1 MEKHRGSVIVVDDDP
16 LVLMNNSDLLEDAG
30 YVTSQASCIEQ
41 AWGMVRSRRFDFML
55 CDHDLTD
62 GKGLT
67 LIRRMS
73 EAGINIPVIYLSAA
87 TPVVLEE
94 VARES
99 LVKKVLSKPV
109 DKNALYAAAA
119 TLEPHA
125 APAGEERYPRLVGDD
140 ERRKLLDS
148 LI

>member
-16 LVLMNNSDLLEDAG
+16 LVLMNNSDILDDAG

-41 AWGMVRSRRFDFML
+41 AWSMVRSRRFDIML

-73 EAGINIPVIYLSAA
+73 DAGINIPVIYLSAA
-87 TPVVLEE
+87 TPSVLEE

-99 LVKKVLSKPV
+99 LVKKVLTKPV
-109 DKNALYAAAA
+109 DRNALHAAAA
-119 TLEPHA
+119 ALEPHA
-125 APAGEERYPRLVGDD
+125 PSAGEDRYPRLVGED

>member
-1 MEKHRGSVIVVDDDP
+1 MDKHRGSVIVVDDDP
-16 LVLMNNSDLLEDAG
+16 LVLMNNSDILDDAG
-30 YVTSQASCIEQ
+30 YVAFQASCIEQ
-41 AWGMVRSRRFDFML
+41 AWNMLRSRRFDFML

-67 LIRRMS
+67 LIRRMT

-87 TPVVLEE
+87 TPAVLEE

-99 LVKKVLSKPV
+99 LVKKILSKPV
-109 DKNALYAAAA
+109 DRNALCEAAAA
-119 TLEPHA
+119 LEAKSP
-125 APAGEERYPRLVGDD
+125 PAGEDRYPRLVGED